1 MSKSGPARS
10 VVRRPG
16 VLRPVL
22 DKQKT
27 LEKCVFAAYEPVWV
41 GHKAI
46 WYALQVPFDVYMPL
60 LASIF
65 HFPAIVFRYFHE
77 NWPQSDSKLTPE
89 MH

>member
-77 NWPQSDSKLTPE
+77 NWLQSDSKLTPE